1 MILGHFK
8 TFILY
13 IAASVAA
20 DTVPC
25 VQLAPGIAA
34 AKSGWVDHGG
44 VGIVGSSGGPSFFTY
59 TYTDNVLTMN
69 NPVGSGFR
77 QCNCLAFDSPAAETT
92 SAESTVAVSNPT
104 STTSKV
110 TSAAPTSAA
119 PTSAA
124 PSSATTTSTSGS
136 AQPCFWLNEGDTCDI
151 VLPLGLIV
159 GEIDVNQC

>member
-44 VGIVGSSGGPSFFTY
+44 VGIVGSGGGPSYFTY
-59 TYTDNVLTMN
+59 GYIDNVLTMN

-77 QCNCLAFDSPAAETT
+77 QCNCLAFDSPAAAST
-92 SAESTVAVSNPT
+92 SAVSTSAT
-104 STTSKV
+104 STTS

-119 PTSAA
+119 PA
-124 PSSATTTSTSGS
+124 SATTTSTSGS

-159 GEIDVNQC
+159 GDIDVNQC